1 MSVISI
7 VGNMAVD
14 QLKLRDR
21 LATLT
26 RQVSTGQVG
35 QTHGDLGA
43 EARRAIDLRGEIA
56 RREAYSGA
64 ATTALARM
72 GMTQDVLSRLE
83 TIASSVAAEALRART
98 LATSGVTQLANS
110 ARSALDEAAAL
121 LNTRHDGDY
130 LFAGTDLTGPPVPAG
145 DAIASSPMAI
155 AISAAVATLDPT
167 NATTVLAA
175 TALATTDPVT
185 RPFSAHLE
193 GPALSE
199 PRRGLQLA
207 DGERVTWGVL
217 ASQDASGE
225 VTLSWGRELLRGLAT
240 LAALTTTSADQGAGY
255 DTLLATVTTD
265 LQSVTRGLSQERSA
279 LGAAERRV
287 EAGREAHA
295 DLLVA
300 LRGQLGAIEQVDLA
314 AVSATLKETELR
326 LAASYETTASVSRLS
341 LASLLR

>member
-1 MSVISI
+1 MSIISI

-26 RQVSTGQVG
+26 RQVSTGQAG

-72 GMTQDVLSRLE
+72 AMTQDVLSRLE
-83 TIASSVAAEALRART
+83 SIASSVAAEALRART

-121 LNTRHDGDY
+121 LNARHDGDY
-130 LFAGTDLTGPPVPAG
+130 LFAGTDLAGAPVPAG
-145 DAIASSPMAI
+145 DAIATSPMAT
-155 AISAAVATLDPT
+155 AISAAVATLDPA
-167 NATTVLAA
+167 NAATVLAA
-175 TALATTDPVT
+175 TALAATDPAT

-193 GPALSE
+193 GPALTE

-255 DTLLATVTTD
+255 ETLLSTVTTD
-265 LQSVTRGLSQERSA
+265 LQNVTRGLSQERSA

-300 LRGQLGAIEQVDLA
+300 LRGQLGAIEEVDLA